1 MSDVNDRRKADYAM
15 RVPVLDTKRKKEEK
29 NFAAERKE
37 KEKGKG
43 KEKKRSAV
51 RGLWNLK
58 G

>member
-1 MSDVNDRRKADYAM
+1 MLCEFRYLTQSG
-15 RVPVLDTKRKKEEK
+15 KKEKE